1 MPFELVDVDVFGR
14 IADGNSNYVLQD
26 SDHRRL
32 PVLEDGEERI
42 SGGWAK
48 HWDFDKIEGMVLL

>member
-42 SGGWAK
+42 SGG
-48 HWDFDKIEGMVLL
+48 